1 MNKEFKNLFVN
12 RDKKHLMIKIKS
24 FIIAILMIL
33 PFFGIAQDLINDME
47 TVMIHNVTV
56 IDQNNETEDISV
68 TILIKNKKLEL
79 VTQDK
84 VSINEADISF
94 DANDGFILGA
104 LEVGNLAAFI
114 ILDKD
119 PRTNVDVILDTK
131 SYSVF
136 AIAKGEVVLNKLTR
150 IDIDSE
156 EQIGDWQSYA
166 PPPIAL
172 PLSYQN
178 SRKWNVI
185 RTKAFTAAFGGAII
199 MENTR
204 WFSQDNTNEQQVDD
218 LREFEGGSMRGFRA
232 GLGGAIN
239 FKKPW
244 SYFTSWGTRAFE
256 RGFKQSDQSEF
267 VFYDYR
273 IDIPIGTATLSL
285 GKTKETFSISRL
297 QGMIYEPA
305 QQERAS
311 VADGL
316 LPARNVGIVINNT
329 LIKER
334 ITWSAGVF
342 NNWYEVDKSF
352 SENPTVFTGRITA
365 LPYVSEDESNLL
377 HLGIAG
383 RYSNAAGG
391 IQYKTKTEIYSG
403 PVSVDTQRI
412 DDASSTFHY
421 GLEMAWRKGPFIL
434 ITEYIQS
441 NVHSST
447 FNDPSFNGYYVVAS
461 YTITGEMRSYN
472 KRSGTFRK
480 LNVANG
486 LNSGGWGEL
495 DVYSRW
501 SSIDLNDKN
510 VEGGEMN
517 TFSLGLNWS
526 PISAI
531 QVNINYRYS
540 TLERLGQKGSNNGL
554 VTRLVFIL

>member
-12 RDKKHLMIKIKS
+12 RDKKYLMIKIKS
-24 FIIAILMIL
+24 FIIAALMIL

-56 IDQNNETEDISV
+56 IDQNKETEDISV

-84 VSINEADISF
+84 VSITEADISF
-94 DANDGFILGA
+94 DANGGFILGA
-104 LEVGNLAAFI
+104 LEVGSLAAFI
-114 ILDKD
+114 ILDQD

-136 AIAKGEVVLNKLTR
+136 AVAKGQVVLNKLTR

-156 EQIGDWQSYA
+156 EQISDWQSYA

-178 SRKWNVI
+178 SRKWNVF

-204 WFSQDNTNEQQVDD
+204 WFSQDNTNEQQVGD

-256 RGFKQSDQSEF
+256 RGFKQDDQSEF

-273 IDIPIGTATLSL
+273 IDIPVGTATLSL
-285 GKTKETFSISRL
+285 GKTKETISISRL

-316 LPARNVGIVINNT
+316 LPARNVGIVLNDT
-329 LIKER
+329 FLKER
-334 ITWSAGVF
+334 MTWSTGVF

-365 LPYVSEDESNLL
+365 LPYLSKDESNLF

-391 IQYKTKTEIYSG
+391 IRYKTKTEIYSG
-403 PVSVDTQRI
+403 PISVDTQGI

-434 ITEYIQS
+434 ISEYIHS
-441 NVHSST
+441 NVQSST
-447 FNDPSFNGYYVVAS
+447 FNNPSFNGYYVVAS
-461 YTITGEMRSYN
+461 YTLTGEMRSYN

-486 LNSGGWGEL
+486 VNSGGWGEL
-495 DVYSRW
+495 DVYSRF

-510 VEGGEMN
+510 VAGGAMN

-526 PISAI
+526 PISAV
-531 QVNINYRYS
+531 QFNVNYRYS
-540 TLERLGQKGSNNGL
+540 TLERLGETGSNHGI

>member
-1 MNKEFKNLFVN
+1 
-12 RDKKHLMIKIKS
+12 MIKTKL
-24 FIIAILMIL
+24 FHAAILMMIPFWGLSQELITDMQNIL
-33 PFFGIAQDLINDME
+33 IR
-47 TVMIHNVTV
+47 NVTV
-56 IDQNNETEDISV
+56 IDQTGKTEDEVVS
-68 TILIKNKKLEL
+68 ILIRDKKLKLVSRDKIEL
-79 VTQDK
+79 K
-84 VSINEADISF
+84 EADISF
-94 DANDGFILGA
+94 DAKGGFVLGR
-104 LEVGNLAAFI
+104 LELGSLAGFI
-114 ILDKD
+114 ILDQD
-119 PRTNVDVILDTK
+119 PRTNVDVMLDTRT
-131 SYSVF
+131 YAIF
-136 AIAKGEVVLNKLTR
+136 AVSKGEVVLNKLVR
-150 IDIDSE
+150 IDIDPS
-156 EQIGDWQSYA
+156 EQIRNWQSYS

-178 SRKWNVI
+178 KRKWNVF

-204 WFSQDNTNEQQVDD
+204 WFSQDNTNEQQVGD

-232 GLGGAIN
+232 GLGGTIN

-256 RGFKQSDQSEF
+256 RGFKQDDQSEF

-273 IDIPIGTATLSL
+273 IDIPVGTATLSL
-285 GKTKETFSISRL
+285 GKTKETISISRL

-316 LPARNVGIVINNT
+316 LPARNVGIVLNDT
-329 LIKER
+329 FLKER
-334 ITWSAGVF
+334 MTWSTGVF

-365 LPYVSEDESNLL
+365 LPYLSKDESNLF

-391 IQYKTKTEIYSG
+391 IRYKTKTEIYSG
-403 PVSVDTQRI
+403 PISVDTQGI

-434 ITEYIQS
+434 ISEYIQS
-441 NVHSST
+441 NVRST
-447 FNDPSFNGYYVVAS
+447 NFNDPSFNGYYIVAS

-480 LNVANG
+480 LNVAHG

-495 DVYSRW
+495 DVYTRW
-501 SSIDLNDKN
+501 SSVDLNDKSI
-510 VEGGEMN
+510 EGGEMN

-526 PISAI
+526 PIAAI
-531 QVNINYRYS
+531 QVNVNYRYS
-540 TLERLGQKGSNNGL
+540 TLERLGQKGSNSGI
-554 VTRLVFIL
+554 VTRLVFILE